1 MNNCQ
6 IPFYIFSKIRPQASI
21 LKWQDKKSRE
31 KYEKNEN
38 NDDDRINESFW
49 VKSYYIPLKAFCGYF
64 VSQEKRTRDFAM

>member
-1 MNNCQ
+1 MNNRQ
-6 IPFYIFSKIRPQASI
+6 KPFYIISKTRPQASI
-21 LKWQDKKSRE
+21 LKWQDKNRE
-31 KYEKNEN
+31 KYQKNEY